1 VEGALFSWF
10 PTPKR
15 IAFVSSEFDFFDY
28 TVEGAL
34 FSWFPT
40 PKTIAFVSSEFDFF
54 DYTVEGALFS
64 WFPTPKR
71 IAYKDYCSISNVTC
85 SVFLWGE
92 LMCKRLKQEK

>member
-1 VEGALFSWF
+1 
-10 PTPKR
+10 
-15 IAFVSSEFDFFDY
+15 
-28 TVEGAL
+28 
-34 FSWFPT
+34 
-40 PKTIAFVSSEFDFF
+40 VSSEFDFF